1 MLPISVSGRC
11 YHHLGL
17 FHFAIQYYKKV
28 LSTPPSVPKEVQAQI
43 DKMNKS
49 LARNREKSGDVPSNQ
64 TKSTETPDAPNS
76 CESSAAGEKTISPE
90 EKTKNAS
97 EDNFPSPETPDIVQL
112 TDIDFTHEAV
122 FNMCQIYE
130 ACGSDHLARQLLYQY
145 AVV

>member
-1 MLPISVSGRC
+1 
-11 YHHLGL
+11 
-17 FHFAIQYYKKV
+17 
-28 LSTPPSVPKEVQAQI
+28 
-43 DKMNKS
+43 MNKS

-64 TKSTETPDAPNS
+64 TRSSETPDAPIS
-76 CESSAAGEKTISPE
+76 GESSSAGEKTMSP
-90 EKTKNAS
+90 KYKAKNS
-97 EDNFPSPETPDIVQL
+97 SDDNFPSPETPDFVQL